1 MTSEQK
7 EGHGKERKAREK
19 PDTPSFPTPPAAVP
33 TPQPRFPKPLMLHFI
48 CSRNQSW
55 VVPWA
60 GVLLEQTVIF
70 TTMVFGKNLLLVFY
84 YLVNLYLCPW
94 LKLKMKEEGVTKAP
108 TASSAGR
115 WQNKKTGRSKKKG
128 ALISKSHVC
137 GKWRFNN
144 RP

>member
-33 TPQPRFPKPLMLHFI
+33 TPQPRFPKPLMLLFI

-60 GVLLEQTVIF
+60 GALLEQTVIF
-70 TTMVFGKNLLLVFY
+70 TTMVFGGKPAASVLLPSESISLSLVKIEDEGGGGGKSPHCQ
-84 YLVNLYLCPW
+84 VCW
-94 LKLKMKEEGVTKAP
+94 KMAKQENWEIKEKR
-108 TASSAGR
+108 SAD
-115 WQNKKTGRSKKKG
+115 
-128 ALISKSHVC
+128 L
-137 GKWRFNN
+137 
-144 RP
+144 